1 MAKKLKQ
8 IAIYGKGGI
17 GKSTTTSNL
26 SAALSKLGYKVMQ
39 FGCDPKACL
48 FSSIQTIVPI
58 TSGQAFL
65 KYPDTVPAAS
75 GHHYRMIRPTAGTL
89 CLKFNIDN

>member
-1 MAKKLKQ
+1 MNFFFK
-8 IAIYGKGGI
+8 ISDY
-17 GKSTTTSNL
+17 
-26 SAALSKLGYKVMQ
+26 
-39 FGCDPKACL
+39 CL

-58 TSGQAFL
+58 ASGQAFL

-75 GHHYRMIRPTAGTL
+75 GHHYRQIRPTAGTL

>member
-1 MAKKLKQ
+1 MTL
-8 IAIYGKGGI
+8 G
-17 GKSTTTSNL
+17 
-26 SAALSKLGYKVMQ
+26 ALFTGLRSQ
-39 FGCDPKACL
+39 CL

-89 CLKFNIDN
+89 CL